1 MVSLNYR
8 LGALGF
14 MVSVDDGLWGNYG
27 LQVAKQTWTDNQSLV
42 LLCLILNLLHLCEF
56 SLFNCIFF
64 FIMFELL

>member
-27 LQVAKQTWTDNQSLV
+27 LQVAKQTWADNQPLV
-42 LLCLILNLLHLCEF
+42 LLCLIINLLH
-56 SLFNCIFF
+56 
-64 FIMFELL
+64 